1 MNINIYRYE
10 KGGGLKLGITER
22 IQGCMAVER
31 AASGIYEM
39 FALRFPDDAGLWEK
53 LALEELEHMQILA
66 LIEAYGPF
74 EDDRSEMPALPSG
87 DIISR
92 TLTYLDNMESKLR
105 VTALTREEAFE
116 AALKIENN
124 MVESYLNEHKEL
136 KRYEQTG
143 HMNQMGRLLES
154 ERTHIDIITQH
165 MNEQGVASY
174 S

>member
-1 MNINIYRYE
+1 M
-10 KGGGLKLGITER
+10 GVTQR
-22 IQGCMAVER
+22 IQGCIAVER

-39 FALRFPDDAGLWEK
+39 FASRFPGDAGLWEK
-53 LALEELEHMQILA
+53 LSLEEMEHVQILT
-66 LIEAYGPF
+66 LLEAYGPF
-74 EDDRSEMPALPSG
+74 EDDISAKPGLPTT

-136 KRYEQTG
+136 KRFEHTG
-143 HMNQMGRLLES
+143 HMSHVSQMGRLLES

>member
-1 MNINIYRYE
+1 M
-10 KGGGLKLGITER
+10 GFSER
-22 IQGCMAVER
+22 IQGCIAVER

-39 FALRFPDDAGLWEK
+39 FASRFPGDAGLWEK
-53 LALEELEHMQILA
+53 LSLEELEHVQILA

-74 EDDRSEMPALPSG
+74 EEDISAKPGLPTG

-92 TLTYLDNMESKLR
+92 TLTYLENMERKLR

-136 KRYEQTG
+136 KRFEHTG
-143 HMNQMGRLLES
+143 HINQMVQLLES

>member
-1 MNINIYRYE
+1 M
-10 KGGGLKLGITER
+10 GVSQR
-22 IQGCMAVER
+22 IQGCIAVES
-31 AASGIYEM
+31 AASRIYEM
-39 FALRFPDDAGLWEK
+39 FVTRFPDDAPLWEK
-53 LALEELEHMQILA
+53 LAIEELEHMQILM
-66 LIEAYGPF
+66 LIDAYGPF
-74 EDDRSEMPALPSG
+74 EDDSPDKPGIPTE

-92 TLTYLDNMESKLR
+92 TLVYLENMEQKFR

-116 AALKIENN
+116 TALKIENN

-136 KRYEQTG
+136 KHFENTG
-143 HMNQMGRLLES
+143 HINQANQMNQLIES